1 MHSYIPQMDLIISR
15 GGFNSISECLTLRKP
30 AIFARE
36 KNNLEVYENIKQLT
50 ERNLAG
56 VIKKNEWKKNFPKR
70 LNYYLTNEI
79 QDIKKNLIK
88 NKFNSNGAEEVID
101 NIKKQINE

>member
-1 MHSYIPQMDLIISR
+1 MDLIISR

-50 ERNLAG
+50 KRNLAG
-56 VIKKNEWKKNFPKR
+56 VIKKKDWKENFFKR
-70 LNYYLTNEI
+70 LNYFFKNEMNK
-79 QDIKKNLIK
+79 IKKNL
-88 NKFNSNGAEEVID
+88 NNLKFNSNGAQEVVRDIQ
-101 NIKKQINE
+101 ITINE